1 MHMRGFKYRSILVII
16 TALAL
21 LFALSCS
28 ISAQDLNLENSEEL
42 GKAEQTLDSSVIFIL
57 LLISLMIVI
66 FMWEPMPISL
76 LAVLVPITLS
86 IFSGLSN
93 MSVEDALSGFGN
105 PATITVMAMF
115 IFSAGIQRSGAVQ
128 LLGEWISNITG
139 QNPRRQIAFISVLTG
154 STSGFINNT
163 PVVAAL
169 IPMVRELGRKTN
181 VSPSKLL
188 LPLSYT
194 AMLGGTVTLIGTS
207 TNLLASQVS
216 ERLINHPFS
225 LFEFTGLGI
234 IVLFIGVLY
243 ILTLGYKLIPARI
256 EIENDL
262 TDEYEMRDYLTEVL
276 VEENCDFVG
285 RSVEEIE
292 HDKSLD
298 YDIIRIIRD
307 GKQFMEPLNAK
318 TIRAGDH
325 LIIRAKHETM
335 LELVKSR
342 GMKSLPELIVNDK
355 SIEQPLK
362 GELLVEVVVPSNSM
376 MVNKTLEEMHFLDRY
391 DCDILALRRGEEIT
405 HQDMMDYRFKAG
417 DLLLMLVTENTL
429 ERFRRNSNFIIDR
442 EFDSNVFDIKKIL
455 ISAGVLASFVISV
468 ALDLLPVAIA
478 ALTGAFLMV
487 FTGCINKG
495 DFFKAIDWEVYFL
508 LSGLIPLG
516 VAIEK
521 SGTAAFLAEQIT
533 HIANMLPPIYILMLI
548 YFVTS
553 TLATL
558 VGNNTSVLIMLP
570 IAFSTA
576 LQLSVNPFAFILTTT
591 FAASSAFASPV
602 GYQTNLMVY
611 SSGGF
616 KFRDFIIVGAPLQII
631 LTISV
636 PLLVRLIWGF

>member
-1 MHMRGFKYRSILVII
+1 MFKEKNILFICFLIFIALTTFLTSNIMAQSLSIEDSQF
-16 TALAL
+16 LA
-21 LFALSCS
+21 
-28 ISAQDLNLENSEEL
+28 Q
-42 GKAEQTLDSSVIFIL
+42 EQSLDKSVIFIL
-57 LLISLMIVI
+57 VLII
-66 FMWEPMPISL
+66 FLIILFVWEPLPISL

-86 IFSGLSN
+86 IFSSFSN
-93 MSVEDALSGFGN
+93 ISVDDALSGFGN

-115 IFSAGIQRSGAVQ
+115 VFSAGIQRSGAVQ

-188 LPLSYT
+188 IPLSYT

-216 ERLINHPFS
+216 ARLINHPFS
-225 LFEFTGLGI
+225 LFEFTGLGL
-234 IVLFIGVLY
+234 IVLIIGVTY
-243 ILTLGYKLIPARI
+243 ILTIGYKLIPARI
-256 EIENDL
+256 DVEEDL

-292 HDKSLD
+292 RDKDLD

-318 TIRAGDH
+318 TIRTGDH

-335 LELVKSR
+335 LELVKSK

-391 DCDILALRRGEEIT
+391 DCNILALRRGEEIT
-405 HQDMMDYRFKAG
+405 HQDMRNYRFKPG

-455 ISAGVLASFVISV
+455 ISAAILLFFIICV
-468 ALDLLPVAIA
+468 AFNILPVAIA

-508 LSGLIPLG
+508 LAGLIPMG
-516 VAIEK
+516 IAIEK
-521 SGTAAFLAEQIT
+521 SGTASYIADQIISVST
-533 HIANMLPPIYILMLI
+533 QLHPLYILMLI
-548 YFVTS
+548 YLITS
-553 TLATL
+553 ILTTIIS
-558 VGNNTSVLIMLP
+558 NNASVLIMLP
-570 IAFSTA
+570 IAVSA
-576 LQLSVNPFAFILTTT
+576 AAQLGVNPFAFVLTTT

-602 GYQTNLMVY
+602 GYQTNLMIY

-616 KFRDFIIVGAPLQII
+616 KFRDFIVVGAPLQII

-636 PLLVRLIWGF
+636 PILVRILWGF